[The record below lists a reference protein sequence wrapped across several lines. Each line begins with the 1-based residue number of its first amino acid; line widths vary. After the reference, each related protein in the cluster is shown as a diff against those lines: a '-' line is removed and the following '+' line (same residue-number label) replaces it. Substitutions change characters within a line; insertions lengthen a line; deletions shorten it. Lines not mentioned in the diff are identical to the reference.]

1 MARTWLVIAASRCV
15 SSTDQFLHALL
26 CGAFLFA
33 RRSADPCD
41 LAGRK
46 IFFQKL
52 LYRVFTVAI
61 LWTMKHST
69 PYFADSASL
78 AGAGRDIAAPVIG
91 GGISM
96 ISLCGLTGQTKGSVR
111 KDGLNWHPEFMDA
124 IGS

>member
-33 RRSADPCD
+33 RRGADP
-41 LAGRK
+41 LRSGRLK
-46 IFFQKL
+46 NIFKKL

-78 AGAGRDIAAPVIG
+78 ADAGRGIAAPIIG